1 MVKILITGANG
12 QVGKSLVEQAP
23 TTVSVSGADREKHG
37 DGKIVQVLA
46 CSSSEL
52 DITQA
57 DRVKA
62 VMEQFQPD
70 LIINAAAYTAVDKAE
85 AEPDQAYAV
94 NHDGVLNLAQEAKQR
109 QIPVLHISTDYV
121 FDGEKDTPYKETDS
135 TSPESIYGASKLAG
149 EQALQQS
156 GALYLILRTS
166 WVFGV
171 HGGNFVKTMLRLAG
185 ERDALSVVADQQGAP
200 TSAASIAE
208 TLWCFARQ
216 YFYTGSLDS
225 GIYHF
230 SNQPETTWHGFAIEI
245 FAQAYGMGLLE
256 KQPVVQGI
264 TTSEYPTPAKRPLNS
279 RLDCTKVQ
287 RTLSIEIPQW
297 QDELSRMLTKLKN
310 ES

>member
-23 TTVSVSGADREKHG
+23 VTISVSGSDRETNAG
-37 DGKIVQVLA
+37 DKTVQLLA

-57 DRVKA
+57 GRVRA
-62 VMEQFQPD
+62 VMDQFQPD

-85 AEPDQAYAV
+85 TERDQAYAV
-94 NHDGVLNLAQEAKQR
+94 NHDGVLNLAQQARQR

-121 FDGEKDTPYKETDS
+121 FDGEKSTPYKETDP
-135 TSPESIYGASKLAG
+135 TSPASVYGASKLAG
-149 EQALQQS
+149 EKALEQS

-166 WVFGV
+166 WVFGF

-185 ERDALSVVADQQGAP
+185 ERDTLSIVADQQGAP
-200 TSAASIAE
+200 TSAASIADV
-208 TLWCFARQ
+208 LWCFARQ
-216 YFYTGSLDS
+216 YFRTGSLDS

-230 SNQPETTWHGFAIEI
+230 SNQPETTWHGFASEI
-245 FAQAYGMGLLE
+245 FSQAHAVGLLE
-256 KQPVVQGI
+256 KQPSVQGI

-279 RLDCTKVQ
+279 RFDCTKIQ
-287 RTLSIEIPQW
+287 RTLSIKIPQW
-297 QDELSRMLTKLKN
+297 QDELSAMLTKLKN

>member
-12 QVGKSLVEQAP
+12 QVGRSLVEQAP
-23 TTVSVSGADREKHG
+23 ATVSVSGSDREKSG
-37 DGKIVQVLA
+37 DGKIVQLLA

-85 AEPDQAYAV
+85 TESDQAYAV
-94 NHDGVLNLAQEAKQR
+94 NRDGVLNLAQEAKQR

-135 TSPESIYGASKLAG
+135 TSPESVYGASKLAG

-185 ERDALSVVADQQGAP
+185 ERDTLSIVADQQGAP

-208 TLWCFARQ
+208 TLWRFARQ
-216 YFYTGSLDS
+216 YFGTGNLES
-225 GIYHF
+225 GVYHF
-230 SNQPETTWHGFAIEI
+230 SNQPETTWHGFATEI
-245 FAQAYGMGLLE
+245 FTQAYGMGLLE

-264 TTSEYPTPAKRPLNS
+264 TTAEYPTPAKRPLNS
-279 RLDCTKVQ
+279 RLDCTKIQ

-297 QDELSRMLTKLKN
+297 QDELSRVLAKLQN